1 MNAGEAR
8 GPIPA
13 LALAETAS
21 RWHDQGR
28 TIVFTNGVFDLL
40 HPGHLALLAD
50 CATMGDIVLV
60 AVNDDA
66 SVRRA
71 KGRGRPVQALE
82 RRLRLLASLACVDAV
97 FPFREDTPEKIV
109 RAVAPDVL
117 AKSEDWKTKGVVGRD
132 FVEQNGGAVVLA
144 PLLPGESTSAIID
157 RIRAGRGAS
166 GAVS

>member
-1 MNAGEAR
+1 VQSLEFAR
-8 GPIPA
+8 
-13 LALAETAS
+13 S
-21 RWHDQGR
+21 H
-28 TIVFTNGVFDLL
+28 
-40 HPGHLALLAD
+40 
-50 CATMGDIVLV
+50 GDVLLV

-71 KGRGRPVQALE
+71 KGRDRPIQGLE
-82 RRLRLLASLACVDAV
+82 QRLRLIASLACVDAV

-166 GAVS
+166 GAGGAVS